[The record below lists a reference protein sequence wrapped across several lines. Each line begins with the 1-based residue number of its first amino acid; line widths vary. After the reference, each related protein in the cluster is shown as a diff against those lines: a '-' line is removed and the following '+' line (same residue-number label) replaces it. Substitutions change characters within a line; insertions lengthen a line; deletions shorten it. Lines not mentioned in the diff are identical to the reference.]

1 MTLPSNV
8 YLPNTIGTLLHH
20 LDDYLD
26 EHINK
31 VRRNY
36 VQSNLAAMGDDT
48 APGTAS
54 FKRELDRLLT
64 RKNEVALARHRLHE
78 EYKLDDLE
86 GLDSQDDEQVEA
98 PEAVTQVLPVAQPMT
113 ADEETPLF

>member
-8 YLPNTIGTLLHH
+8 YLPNTLETLLHY

-31 VRRNY
+31 VRRAY
-36 VQSNLAAMGDDT
+36 VWANLAAMGDDT
-48 APGTAS
+48 EPGTAS

-64 RKNEVALARHRLHE
+64 RKNEVALARYRLHE

-86 GLDSQDDEQVEA
+86 DLDSQDDEQAEA
-98 PEAVTQVLPVAQPMT
+98 PGSVAQVLPVALPIT